1 MFPINI
7 NYIDASQN
15 INHFAM
21 SYELRARVKT
31 QDSKLRTQ
39 SLKPKIMEIIKTSIE
54 GLLIIKPDVFRD
66 ERGYFFESYN
76 KERFAKEG
84 LTMDFVQDN
93 ESKSSKGVLRG
104 LHFQK
109 PPYTQGKL
117 VRVVK
122 GSVMDVAVD
131 LRKDSPTYG
140 KWESVILSE
149 DNKLQFWIPEG
160 FAHGFVTLEDETVF
174 NYKCTNIYNKE
185 SEGSLLWNDP
195 DIDIDWNIE
204 NPILSE
210 KDKISPLFKNF
221 ETPFI

>member
-1 MFPINI
+1 
-7 NYIDASQN
+7 
-15 INHFAM
+15 M
-21 SYELRARVKT
+21 SYELRAMGKN
-31 QDSKLRTQ
+31 SKLKAQ
-39 SLKPKIMEIIKTSIE
+39 SSKPKIMEIIKTSIE
-54 GLLIIKPDVFRD
+54 GLLIIKPDVFKD

-109 PPYTQGKL
+109 PPYAQGKL

-131 LRKDSPTYG
+131 LRKSSPTYG
-140 KWESVILSE
+140 KWESVVLSE

-160 FAHGFVTLEDETVF
+160 FAHGFVTLEDNTIF

-195 DIDIDWNIE
+195 DINIDWNIE

-210 KDKISPLFKNF
+210 KDKVSPLFKNF